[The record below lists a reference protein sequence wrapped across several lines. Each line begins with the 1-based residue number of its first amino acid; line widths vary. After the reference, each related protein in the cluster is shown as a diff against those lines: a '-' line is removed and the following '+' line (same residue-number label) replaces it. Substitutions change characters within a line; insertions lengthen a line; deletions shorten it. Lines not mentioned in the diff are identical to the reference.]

1 MGRKGG
7 SGDGGMRS
15 YQVPNKVQGKAGYA
29 GDGRMKCARG
39 CMGVHGAD
47 SASFI
52 KPTYTALREAEAA
65 LHAHFSDHA
74 WG

>member
-7 SGDGGMRS
+7 SGDGGVRS

-29 GDGRMKCARG
+29 GDGKMKCARG

-47 SASFI
+47 SARSI
-52 KPTYTALREAEAA
+52 GHAWTALRHHSVRQR
-65 LHAHFSDHA
+65 LLSMTT
-74 WG
+74 